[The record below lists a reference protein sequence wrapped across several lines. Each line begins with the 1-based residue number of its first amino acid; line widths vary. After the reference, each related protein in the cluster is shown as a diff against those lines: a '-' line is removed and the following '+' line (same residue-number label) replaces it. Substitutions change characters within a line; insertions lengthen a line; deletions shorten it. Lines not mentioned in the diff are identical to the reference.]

1 MELFDKV
8 YSSYYNVVR
17 HILKEASEHPITRR
31 EMEKLCHSYG
41 FEESALTIIPK
52 LFNGTWPLLKPA
64 SCSTRANSYTGRTSS
79 ERQQANLHMTHTSS
93 KLQRAASHT
102 GQATAQMQQAYSSVL
117 SSPPPAVPLTFLQK
131 SWIKALLQDSRFC
144 LFFDDEELI
153 QIKREL
159 EDIPALYE
167 QENFHYFDRY
177 RDGDPYASPDYR
189 ARFQTILEALRENK
203 ILFADYEGK
212 SRRLQ
217 HLKVLPCQL
226 QYSSKD
232 DKFRLCCLRYGRS
245 RFNQNTFLNLAR
257 IKDCRLSPEGPAEGS
272 EISLQSLRFQPVNKT
287 TIPVL
292 LKISGERNSLE
303 RTMLHFANY
312 KKHTEYDEEN
322 HCWLCSIYYD
332 TADETE
338 LLIDILSFGPVV
350 EVLGPKPF
358 LAKLRAR
365 VERQHHLLYDPII

>member
-52 LFNGTWPLLKPA
+52 LLDGTWPLLKPA
-64 SCSTRANSYTGRTSS
+64 SCSKQAIYRTALSS
-79 ERQQANLHMTHTSS
+79 VQPQQAS
-93 KLQRAASHT
+93 SHT
-102 GQATAQMQQAYSSVL
+102 ALSSSRPQQAYSSVL
-117 SSPPPAVPLTFLQK
+117 SSQPPAVPLTLLQK

-217 HLKVLPCQL
+217 HLKVLPFQL

-257 IKDCRLSPEGPAEGS
+257 IKDCRLSPERPAEGS

-312 KKHTEYDEEN
+312 EKHTEYDEEN

-365 VERQHHLLYDPII
+365 VEKQYHLLYDPII